1 VDDQII
7 SRDEAVGLLFRVN
20 DIAETL
26 LSIERILKG
35 DDGEEEENES

>member
-7 SRDEAVGLLFRVN
+7 SRDEVGLLFRVN